1 TKRILEQLNPAEREI
16 SALLLGY
23 PPRTAGR
30 IMTPDFISLPKDL
43 TLREALEKI
52 RQVGLDKETI
62 YTCYVTDHARMLE
75 GVVTLRDLVLNDPAK
90 RVGEVMDRRVVAV
103 KTEDDQEVVARLIHD
118 HDLLAVP
125 VLDRENRL
133 VGIVTVDDA
142 VDVLE
147 DEVSEDFQRIM
158 AVSAAPEGGVERY
171 FDLSFLHRVIRRLP
185 WLVALLAAEAVSGKI
200 IGTYEKALGAAIV
213 LAMFI
218 PMITGTTGNAGSQT
232 TTLIVRA
239 LATGELTRVRA
250 LRMVGR
256 ELATLCLLGLALG
269 GAAFAL
275 AWGMTGEVAV
285 ALIVGATLVLT
296 VNTSSFIALILPLIL
311 RALRSD
317 PAVASA
323 PLIATISDA
332 VSLLL
337 YFTVAGYL
345 FKL

>member
-1 TKRILEQLNPAEREI
+1 
-16 SALLLGY
+16 
-23 PPRTAGR
+23 
-30 IMTPDFISLPKDL
+30 
-43 TLREALEKI
+43 
-52 RQVGLDKETI
+52 
-62 YTCYVTDHARMLE
+62 MLE
-75 GVVTLRDLVLNDPAK
+75 GVVTLRDLVLNDPEK
-90 RVGEVMDRRVVAV
+90 QVGEVMDRRVVAV

-147 DEVSEDFQRIM
+147 EEVSEDFQRIM
-158 AVSAAPEGGVERY
+158 AVSGAAEGGVERY
-171 FDLSFLHRVIRRLP
+171 FDLSFFTRITRRLP
-185 WLVALLAAEAVSGKI
+185 WLAALLAAEAVSGKI
-200 IGTYEKALGAAIV
+200 IGTYEKALGTAIV

-239 LATGELTRVRA
+239 MATGELTRIRA

-256 ELATLCLLGLALG
+256 ELATLFLLGLTLG
-269 GAAFAL
+269 LAAFAL
-275 AWGMTGEVAV
+275 AWGMTREVAV

-296 VNTSSFIALILPLIL
+296 VNTSSFIALILPLLL

-317 PAVASA
+317 HAVASA

-332 VSLLL
+332 VSLFL
-337 YFTVAGYL
+337 YFSVARYL
-345 FKL
+345 LSL